1 MKKDLNE
8 PAIRIIIDKMLRE
21 SGWIL
26 PGYKGKINV
35 DVEVYNDNGKAD
47 YVLMSNDDSFLCVI
61 EAKKKYKS
69 PLDGKEQARGYA
81 KALNCRFAILSNG
94 FQHYFW
100 DLEHGSPYIINQFP
114 TQKQIEL
121 RDAKFNP
128 TIDENEE
135 IFKNY
140 IALTQNP
147 NFESNP
153 DYLDEKRREEYLS
166 KNKIRLLRDYQLEAV
181 HSIQNGVKEGRER
194 FLLEMA
200 TGTGK
205 TLTSCAIIKMFLR
218 LYKVNRV
225 LFLVDRLELE
235 SQAYKEFDEILGND
249 FITDIWKANKS
260 TWKKAKIVVSTV
272 QSFIH
277 KSKYKKLFDHD
288 DFDLVISDE
297 AHRSLGPRGR
307 KVFEYFNGFKVGLTA
322 TPKNYLKS
330 VDLDSLSVSD
340 PRGLEERLLLD
351 TYTTFGCD
359 DGQPTFSYSLID
371 GVKDGYLVQPKLFD
385 ARSDITT
392 DLLSKKGFHFVTVDD
407 EGNDVEET
415 YLKNDFEKKF
425 FSQSTNRIFC
435 ETFLRKAKKDP
446 YTGEIGKTLVFCV
459 SQNHAS
465 RITQILNEMS
475 DILFPGDY
483 NSDFAVQVTSG
494 ITDSQN
500 MTVAFRNNNLNGKSE
515 KNPNYLSSKT
525 RICVTVGMMTTGY
538 DCTDLLNICLMR
550 PIYSPSEFIQMKG
563 RGTRKNNFKYNWI
576 SENTIPANI
585 EAEKDNFH
593 LFDFMANYEYFEEEF
608 NFIEKLDLPKKPS
621 ISTGDMP
628 TSIDEAHNYSK
639 DHLQILEEIEI
650 SDDGMKVDR
659 ELYEDFRNILKDDKK
674 ITELVDSLK
683 LDEAENYLKNNIFDK
698 DNQFTPEKLT
708 HSLGADRKISISELL
723 LYSFD
728 KINRIK
734 SKKECLE
741 EDFEKLDN
749 ELKPVEDEFDHAKLF
764 FETYIVDP
772 SFREIIES
780 NKLVELNTHPNGDSF
795 KNLSKDLREMIPNFI
810 KEKVDIQ
817 KFEDI

>member
-1 MKKDLNE
+1 MQE
-8 PAIRIIIDKMLRE
+8 ASARIIIDKLLRE
-21 SGWIL
+21 SGWVL
-26 PGYKGKINV
+26 PGDDGKVNV
-35 DVEVYNDNGKAD
+35 ETETRNDSGFAD
-47 YVLMSNDDSFLCVI
+47 YTLLDSKGSYLCVI
-61 EAKKKYKS
+61 EAKRDLKS
-69 PLDGKEQARGYA
+69 PLNGKEQARGYA
-81 KALNCRFAILSNG
+81 DSLGCRFVILSNG
-94 FQHYFW
+94 VGHYQW
-100 DLEHGSPYIINQFP
+100 DLEQGNPFAIDQFP
-114 TQKQIEL
+114 TQSQLEL
-121 RDAKFNP
+121 RQEKFNP
-128 TIDENEE
+128 STSEDEKVERD
-135 IFKNY
+135 Y
-140 IALTQNP
+140 IALTQHP
-147 NFESNP
+147 SYEKEP
-153 DYLDEKRREEYLS
+153 DYINESKREDFIARS
-166 KNKIRLLRDYQLEAV
+166 KIRLLRDYQLEAV
-181 HSIQNGVKEGRER
+181 HSVQNSIKDGNDR

-330 VDLDSLSVSD
+330 VDVESLSVSD

-359 DGQPTFSYSLID
+359 DGQPTFSYTLID

-475 DILFPGDY
+475 DVKFPGDY

-494 ITDSQN
+494 IKDSQN
-500 MTVAFRNNNLNGKSE
+500 MTVAFRNNNLNFMCCFWSSFKWFSLY
-515 KNPNYLSSKT
+515 YLIDFI
-525 RICVTVGMMTTGY
+525 RICS
-538 DCTDLLNICLMR
+538 C
-550 PIYSPSEFIQMKG
+550 FG
-563 RGTRKNNFKYNWI
+563 R
-576 SENTIPANI
+576 
-585 EAEKDNFH
+585 
-593 LFDFMANYEYFEEEF
+593 
-608 NFIEKLDLPKKPS
+608 
-621 ISTGDMP
+621 
-628 TSIDEAHNYSK
+628 
-639 DHLQILEEIEI
+639 
-650 SDDGMKVDR
+650 
-659 ELYEDFRNILKDDKK
+659 
-674 ITELVDSLK
+674 LVNS
-683 LDEAENYLKNNIFDK
+683 
-698 DNQFTPEKLT
+698 LT
-708 HSLGADRKISISELL
+708 HSIFKLL
-723 LYSFD
+723 
-728 KINRIK
+728 RR
-734 SKKECLE
+734 
-741 EDFEKLDN
+741 LD
-749 ELKPVEDEFDHAKLF
+749 
-764 FETYIVDP
+764 
-772 SFREIIES
+772 
-780 NKLVELNTHPNGDSF
+780 LV
-795 KNLSKDLREMIPNFI
+795 KNLLCLSS
-810 KEKVDIQ
+810 
-817 KFEDI
+817 